1 VCQALIFILYIFVG
15 VDYYDPIM
23 RFKIKKPLL
32 LIGGVFILLFVTA
45 LLIFLF
51 INNDTQLTLTENIK
65 IKRINFIAKKVARS
79 IKYYDNLP
87 NYYTGK
93 NEFEGNCG
101 DYAILFALKT
111 GANLVIQNQEQQYNI
126 PNGIYKITGR
136 VSKELEDEIKFRI
149 SKFSKSGWIGPWWYN
164 KTWPLSLYHPI
175 IGIYSVELIEEK
187 TVKEHFGIDMT
198 YSAPHVWNELNGIII
213 DISSADILDTP
224 FIGIDTY

>member
-1 VCQALIFILYIFVG
+1 
-15 VDYYDPIM
+15 M

-32 LIGGVFILLFVTA
+32 LIAGVFILLFVTA

-51 INNDTQLTLTENIK
+51 INNNTQLTLIENIK

-79 IKYYDNLP
+79 IKYYDNKP

-93 NEFEGNCG
+93 NEIEGYCS
-101 DYAILFALKT
+101 DYAVLFALKT
-111 GANLVIQNQEQQYNI
+111 GANLVVQNQEKQYNI
-126 PNGIYKITGR
+126 PNGIYRITGK
-136 VSKELEDEIKFRI
+136 VSKELEDEIKFRL
-149 SKFSKSGWIGPWWYN
+149 SKYSRAGWVGPWWTN

-175 IGIYSVELIEEK
+175 LGIYSVELIEEK
-187 TVKEHFGIDMT
+187 TVKTHFGSDMT
-198 YSAPHVWNELNGIII
+198 YAKPHVWNELNGIIY